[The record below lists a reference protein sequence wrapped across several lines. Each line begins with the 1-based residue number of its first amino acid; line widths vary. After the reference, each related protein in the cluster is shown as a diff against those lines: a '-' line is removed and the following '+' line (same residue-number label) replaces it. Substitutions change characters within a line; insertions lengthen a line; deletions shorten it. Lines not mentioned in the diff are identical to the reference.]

1 MFKQPEVQTL
11 MLVAC
16 TPLYTNQ
23 NTSTEPALA
32 HNSLYGLPTFIV
44 DMNQNTSTEPALA
57 DYSLCGLPYIYRGH
71 FFSKVSLTTLMLFKV
86 LYCSITVNIL
96 SEAITG

>member
-32 HNSLYGLPTFIV
+32 DYSLYGLPIFIV
-44 DMNQNTSTEPALA
+44 PL
-57 DYSLCGLPYIYRGH
+57 
-71 FFSKVSLTTLMLFKV
+71 FFSKASLTTLMLFKV
-86 LYCSITVNIL
+86 LYCSITVHIL
-96 SEAITG
+96 FGSNTGLMPGSLRI